1 VVALSHDDQTH
12 FSLQGLGSDFHM
24 VTGAG
29 EYEIRGVSLR
39 GVQTYHDDKKGPG
52 RQKNFV
58 YVIDIDD
65 LRACHLGHLGHA
77 LTEAQLDGIG
87 SKIDIL
93 FIPVGG
99 GTHINSTQATEIV
112 AQIEPKLVIPIS
124 YRLPGL
130 NLFGQ
135 TLDPL
140 EKFVK
145 EMGVAEAPPQPKLQ
159 LNSSPSTEEPKL
171 TVLEARGAAAATA
184 ASVD

>member
-1 VVALSHDDQTH
+1 
-12 FSLQGLGSDFHM
+12 
-24 VTGAG
+24 
-29 EYEIRGVSLR
+29 
-39 GVQTYHDDKKGPG
+39 VQTFHDDKKGTD

-65 LRACHLGHLGHA
+65 LRACHLGHLGHP
-77 LTEAQLDGIG
+77 LTEAQLDAIG
-87 SKIDIL
+87 SKIDML
-93 FIPVGG
+93 FVPVGG

-135 TLDPL
+135 SLDPL

-145 EMGVAEAPPQPKLQ
+145 EMGVTEAPPQPKLQ
-159 LNSSPSTEEPKL
+159 LNTSPATEEPKL
-171 TVLEARGAAAATA
+171 TILEPRGAAAASA
-184 ASVD
+184 AAIE